1 MCWVLEREVD
11 GAPSFMLLYC
21 AQYLLARSPCCASG
35 TAVSVCWLC
44 CSQVAEL
51 MAAELGWGRRQT
63 KREVAAAY
71 AYLQTF
77 KV

>member
-1 MCWVLEREVD
+1 M
-11 GAPSFMLLYC
+11 
-21 AQYLLARSPCCASG
+21 
-35 TAVSVCWLC
+35 CWLC

-77 KV
+77 RV